1 MIDTKPTLKA
11 VSTPAKKPPAKPS
24 HKPVGEPGFLSR
36 FNISGQLGRQLVIM
50 LITSVAIYQA
60 GRSIVGSCQRQV
72 YLHQQ
77 SNALKDGRRQAEEI
91 NKELRD
97 GLSSYRSSTGIERLA
112 RERLNLAGP
121 DEIVIRI
128 GK

>member
-1 MIDTKPTLKA
+1 
-11 VSTPAKKPPAKPS
+11 
-24 HKPVGEPGFLSR
+24 
-36 FNISGQLGRQLVIM
+36 M
-50 LITSVAIYQA
+50 LITSIAIYQA

-77 SNALKDGRRQAEEI
+77 ANALKDGRRQAEEI